1 MKRTALCF
9 LFSLTGFLSPAQVTT
24 ATFHGI
30 VTDSSGARLAG
41 ATVTFIHEGTAA
53 VTKKPID
60 AAGEFTFDFL
70 RVGSY
75 TIRIE
80 APGFKTYA
88 ATETE
93 LTAGQTVRRTFEM
106 SVGAV
111 GETVTVESRAPLVNA
126 VNAEQRESMTSTQ
139 VAGLPLA
146 RRNYTNLLSLG
157 TGVTVSNSGGGPG
170 HGNRDGGVRLNGL
183 GRSGTTFT
191 VDGTDANGNSEGRAG
206 ALFTNF
212 NYIDMISI
220 EAIQEVQVVKGIIPA
235 EYSSALA
242 GNVNLI
248 TKSGAN
254 SFHGSLFENFQSR
267 VLNARNQF
275 LSSKA
280 PLTYNQFG
288 ASAGGPIVRDRIF
301 FFTTYE
307 GYREVSSPPVSGN
320 SPTPRLRDEMLR
332 ANPAFKTALDTI
344 PLPNQP
350 YAATADVAFYQDA
363 RTARAHDNHIVTK
376 GDFRLS
382 NYSNLA
388 LTWTHGR
395 PYRVEPMY
403 YIGNDTE
410 FHGFQ
415 ERGTASF
422 VTGRAKWTA
431 ETRFG
436 YNLQDLETFD
446 GFLAQKA
453 AGAEK
458 SQFGRR
464 IPAISSSLGFTTA
477 SSQIWSQYGPSW
489 TMDQKF
495 SRNVGKHS
503 LKFGGNF
510 VHRTGGRVKVAN
522 PTISY
527 VGRADLLADTPSTIN
542 VTFGPN
548 FYNGNSHDIGVFA
561 QDDWRITPKLVIN
574 IGLRYDFFSHVVA
587 RPMNSNAPA
596 EFNNLDG
603 LLDNQFHFGP
613 WRDPNNPYES
623 DKWVNMGP
631 RLGFSYNPDG
641 KSRTVIR
648 GGFGLLFSPQMQGLV
663 KQSVATRTV
672 PFRTIL
678 SKQEAASANF
688 RYPTY
693 NDDARAVVEAE
704 TIRTGRIN
712 VFAAFDPRFQNPYS
726 MNLYFGVQRELSS
739 TLVLETAFVGNRGVK
754 FPLHR
759 VFNAVDRVTGL
770 RPNPNLNDGY
780 YVDNSQNTVYASWQS
795 SLRKRYSRNLVG
807 AVHYTWGKALST
819 GGGDIGAYYQGDQ
832 DVRTQDFFNPR
843 ADRGPSSGDI
853 AHYFTTDAV
862 YDLPQL
868 RLMSNPLVRH
878 ALGGWQATGIF
889 RANTGEPITVS
900 QSSALQGSRPDYIG
914 SNAINSNYRD
924 TLVYLNRAAFALVP
938 VGASSAAT
946 LRPGNVGNGA
956 IRGPGQVRVDFS
968 MSKSFDLK
976 EKTKLQFRFDS
987 FNVANHTNFSGMATN
1002 INAANFGRFT
1012 STRGARI
1019 MQLNARLTF

>member
-146 RRNYTNLLSLG
+146 RRNFTNLLSLG

>member
-146 RRNYTNLLSLG
+146 RRNYTNLLSIG

>member
-1 MKRTALCF
+1 MKSTLSCLLC
-9 LFSLTGFLSPAQVTT
+9 LFANLPSLAQVTT

-30 VTDSSGARLAG
+30 VTDSSGARIPG
-41 ATVTFIHEGTAA
+41 ASVTFVHEGTSAA
-53 VTKKPID
+53 TRKPVD
-60 AAGEFTFDFL
+60 ASGEFTVDFL

-80 APGFKTYA
+80 AAGFKTTA
-88 ATETE
+88 ASETA
-93 LTAGQTVRRTFEM
+93 LTAGQTVRRTFELT
-106 SVGAV
+106 VGSV
-111 GETVTVESRAPLVNA
+111 GETVNVESLAPLVNA
-126 VNAEQRESMTSTQ
+126 VSAEQRESMSSTQ

-157 TGVTVSNSGGGPG
+157 TGITVSNSGGGPG

-191 VDGTDANGNSEGRAG
+191 VDGTDANGNSEGRGG

-248 TKSGAN
+248 TKSGTNA
-254 SFHGSLFENFQSR
+254 FHGSLFENFQSR
-267 VLNARNQF
+267 TLNARNQF
-275 LSSKA
+275 LLRKA

-288 ASAGGPIVRDRIF
+288 TSAGGAIKRDKIF

-307 GYREVSSPPVSGN
+307 AYREVSSPPVSGN
-320 SPTPRLRDEMLR
+320 SPTPLLRAEMIR
-332 ANPAFKTALDTI
+332 ANPAFKRSLDTI
-344 PLPNQP
+344 PLPNQA
-350 YAATADVAFYQDA
+350 YSATADVGFFQDA

-376 GDFRLS
+376 GDIRLS
-382 NYSNLA
+382 DYSNLA

-395 PYRVEPMY
+395 PYRLEPMY
-403 YIGNDTE
+403 YINNDTE
-410 FHGFQ
+410 FRGFQ

-422 VTGRAKWTA
+422 VTGRASWTA
-431 ETRFG
+431 ESRFG

-446 GFLAQKA
+446 GFLAQK
-453 AGAEK
+453 GPGTEK
-458 SQFGRR
+458 SQYGLR

-489 TMDQKF
+489 TLDQKV
-495 SRNVGKHS
+495 SRNIGKHS
-503 LKFGGNF
+503 LKVGGNF
-510 VHRTGGRVKVAN
+510 IHRTGGRVKVAN

-527 VGRADLLADTPSTIN
+527 IGKPDLLADIPSTIN

-548 FYNGNSHDIGVFA
+548 FFNGNSHDIGAFL

-574 IGLRYDFFSHVVA
+574 LGLRYDYFSHVVA
-587 RPMNSNAPA
+587 RPMDSNAPA
-596 EFNNLDG
+596 SFNNLDG
-603 LLDNQFHFGP
+603 LLNDKFQFGG
-613 WRDPNNPYES
+613 WRDPDNAYES

-641 KSRTVIR
+641 KSKTVFR
-648 GGFGLLFSPQMQGLV
+648 GGFGILFSPHMQGLV
-663 KQSVATRTV
+663 KQSVATKTV

-678 SKQEAASANF
+678 SKQDAARANF
-688 RYPTY
+688 RYPTF
-693 NDDARAVVEAE
+693 NDDARVFVETEA
-704 TIRTGRIN
+704 IRTGRLN
-712 VFAAFDPRFQNPYS
+712 LFAAFDPKLQNPYS
-726 MNLYFGVQRELSS
+726 MNLYFGIQRELSS
-739 TLVLETAFVGNRGVK
+739 TLVLETAFVANRGVK

-770 RPNPNLNDGY
+770 RPNQNLNDGY
-780 YVDNSQNTVYASWQS
+780 YIDNSQNTVYSSWQS
-795 SLRKRYSRNLVG
+795 SLRKRYAKNLVG
-807 AVHYTWGKALST
+807 AMHYTWGKGLST

-868 RLMSNPLVRH
+868 RGSRTAALRH
-878 ALGGWQATGIF
+878 AFGGWQATGIF
-889 RANTGEPITVS
+889 RSNSGEPLTIS
-900 QSSALQGSRPDYIG
+900 QGSALQGSRPDYIG
-914 SNAINSNYRD
+914 GNPINSNNRE
-924 TLVYLNRAAFALVP
+924 TLIYLNRAAFAPVP
-938 VGASSAAT
+938 IISASAAT
-946 LRPGNVGNGA
+946 ARPGTAGNGMLRA
-956 IRGPGQVRVDFS
+956 PGQVRVDFS
-968 MSKSFDLK
+968 LSKNFDLK
-976 EKTKLQFRFDS
+976 EKAKLQLRFDS
-987 FNVANHTNFSGMATN
+987 FNLANHTNFSGLATN

-1019 MQLNARLTF
+1019 IQLNARLTF

>member
-1 MKRTALCF
+1 MKLAQLCVP
-9 LFSLTGFLSPAQVTT
+9 LLVLTGMLHGQVTT

-30 VTDSSGARLAG
+30 VADSSGARIPG
-41 ATVTFIHEGTAA
+41 AKVTFLHEGTASMSQKT
-53 VTKKPID
+53 VD

-80 APGFKTYA
+80 APGFKSYA

-93 LTAGQTVRRTFEM
+93 LAAGQTVRRTFEM
-106 SVGAV
+106 TIGSV

-126 VNAEQRESMTSTQ
+126 VNAEQRESMNSTQ

-157 TGVTVSNSGGGPG
+157 TGITVSNSGGGPG

-235 EYSSALA
+235 EYASALA

-248 TKSGAN
+248 TKSGTN

-267 VLNARNQF
+267 TLNARNQF
-275 LSSKA
+275 LSSRA

-288 ASAGGPIVRDRIF
+288 GSAGGAIVRDKVF
-301 FFTTYE
+301 FFSTYE

-320 SPTPRLRDEMLR
+320 SPTPRLREEMIR
-332 ANPAFKTALDTI
+332 ANPAFKTSLDTI

-350 YAATADVAFYQDA
+350 YAATADVGFYQDA
-363 RTARAHDNHIVTK
+363 RTARANDNHIVTK

-395 PYRVEPMY
+395 PARDEPMY
-403 YIGNDTE
+403 YIGNNTE
-410 FHGFQ
+410 FSGFQ

-422 VTGRAKWTA
+422 VTGRASWTA
-431 ETRFG
+431 ESRFG

-453 AGAEK
+453 AGTEN
-458 SQFGRR
+458 SQYGRR

-477 SSQIWSQYGPSW
+477 SSQIWSQYGPTW
-489 TMDQKF
+489 TLDQKV
-495 SRNVGKHS
+495 SRNIGKHS

-510 VHRTGGRVKVAN
+510 VHRTGGRVKVNN
-522 PTISY
+522 PIISY
-527 VGRADLLADTPSTIN
+527 IGRADLLADIPSTIN

-548 FYNGNSHDIGVFA
+548 FYNGNSHDIGGFA
-561 QDDWRITPKLVIN
+561 QDDWRITQKLVIN
-574 IGLRYDFFSHVVA
+574 LGLRYDFFSHVVA
-587 RPMNSNAPA
+587 TPMNADAPA
-596 EFNNLDG
+596 QFNNLDG
-603 LLDNQFHFGP
+603 LLDNQFRFGP

-623 DKWVNMGP
+623 DKGINMGP
-631 RLGFSYNPDG
+631 RLSFSYNPDG
-641 KSRTVIR
+641 KSKTVIR
-648 GGFGLLFSPQMQGLV
+648 GGFGTLFSPHMQGLV

-678 SKQEAASANF
+678 SKQEAATAKF

-693 NDDARAVVEAE
+693 NDDARAFVESE
-704 TIRTGRIN
+704 TVRTGRVN

-726 MNLYFGVQRELSS
+726 MNLYFGIQRELNS
-739 TLVLETAFVGNRGVK
+739 TLVLESAFVGNRGVK

-759 VFNAVDRVTGL
+759 VFNTVDRATGL

-795 SLRKRYSRNLVG
+795 SLRKRYSKNMVG
-807 AVHYTWGKALST
+807 ALHYTWGKALST
-819 GGGDIGAYYQGDQ
+819 SGGDIGAYYQGDQ

-843 ADRGPSSGDI
+843 ADRGPSGGDI
-853 AHYFTTDAV
+853 QHYFTADAV
-862 YDLPQL
+862 YDLPLL
-868 RLMSNPLVRH
+868 RSVSNSVLRQ

-889 RANTGEPITVS
+889 RANTGEPLTVT
-900 QSSALQGSRPDYIG
+900 QGSALQGSRPDYVG
-914 SNAINSNYRD
+914 GNAINSNYRE
-924 TLVYLNRAAFALVP
+924 TLVYLNRAAFAPVP
-938 VGASSAAT
+938 IVSASAAT

-956 IRGPGQVRVDFS
+956 LRGPGQVRVDFS
-968 MSKSFDLK
+968 MSKTFDLR
-976 EKTKLQFRFDS
+976 EKAKLQLRFDS
-987 FNVANHTNFSGMATN
+987 FNLANHTNFSGIATN

-1019 MQLNARLTF
+1019 VQLNARLTF

>member
-9 LFSLTGFLSPAQVTT
+9 LFLLTEFLSRAQVTT

-30 VTDSSGARLAG
+30 VADSSGARLVG

-53 VTKKPID
+53 VTKKPVD

-80 APGFKTYA
+80 MPGFKTYA

-106 SVGAV
+106 AVGAV
-111 GETVTVESRAPLVNA
+111 GDTITVESRAPLVNA

-146 RRNYTNLLSLG
+146 RRNFTNLLSLG

-191 VDGTDANGNSEGRAG
+191 VDGTDANGNSEGRSG

-248 TKSGAN
+248 TKSGSNAL
-254 SFHGSLFENFQSR
+254 HGSLFENFQSR
-267 VLNARNQF
+267 TLNARNQF

-288 ASAGGPIVRDRIF
+288 ASVGGPVVRDRIF

-350 YAATADVAFYQDA
+350 YAATADVGFFQDA

-453 AGAEK
+453 AGTEK

-464 IPAISSSLGFTTA
+464 IPAISSSLGFSTA

-489 TMDQKF
+489 TIDQKY

-527 VGRADLLADTPSTIN
+527 IGRADLLADIPSTIN

-587 RPMNSNAPA
+587 RPMNSLAPA

-603 LLDNQFHFGP
+603 LLDNRFHFGP

-623 DKWVNMGP
+623 DKGVNMGP
-631 RLGFSYNPDG
+631 RLSFSYNPDG
-641 KSRTVIR
+641 KSKTVIR
-648 GGFGLLFSPQMQGLV
+648 GGFGLLFSPHMQGLV
-663 KQSVATRTV
+663 RQSVATRTV

-704 TIRTGRIN
+704 TIRTGRIS
-712 VFAAFDPRFQNPYS
+712 VFAAFDPRLQNPYS
-726 MNLYFGVQRELSS
+726 MNLYFGVQHEFSS

-759 VFNAVDRVTGL
+759 VFNAVDRATGL

-795 SLRKRYSRNLVG
+795 SLRKRYSRHLVG
-807 AVHYTWGKALST
+807 AAHYTWGKALST

-868 RLMSNPLVRH
+868 RSISNAFVRQT
-878 ALGGWQATGIF
+878 LGGWQVTGIF

-900 QSSALQGSRPDYIG
+900 QGSALQGSRPDYVG
-914 SNAINSNYRD
+914 GNAINSNYRE
-924 TLVYLNRAAFALVP
+924 TLVYLNRAAFAPVP
-938 VGASSAAT
+938 IVAASAAT
-946 LRPGNVGNGA
+946 LRPGSAGNGF
-956 IRGPGQVRVDFS
+956 IRGPGQVRIDFS
-968 MSKSFDLK
+968 MSKSFEIRDK
-976 EKTKLQFRFDS
+976 AKLQLRFDS
-987 FNVANHTNFSGMATN
+987 FNLANHTNFSGIATN

-1012 STRGARI
+1012 SSRGARI
-1019 MQLNARLTF
+1019 IQLNARLSF